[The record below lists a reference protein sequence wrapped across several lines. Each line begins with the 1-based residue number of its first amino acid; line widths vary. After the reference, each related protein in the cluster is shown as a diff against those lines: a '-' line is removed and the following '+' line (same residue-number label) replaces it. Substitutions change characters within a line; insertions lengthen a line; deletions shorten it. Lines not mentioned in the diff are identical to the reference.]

1 LSAVGLRPAVLADA
15 AAIGAVH
22 VESWRETYSGL
33 LPDAMLAELSVE
45 RWGAMWAELLG
56 DPGTAEKMA
65 ILVAEEEGRIVG
77 IGGCGPQRD
86 EALAK
91 SGFTGE
97 FGMIYVLRSHQGRGL
112 GRSIMASLARSL
124 AKLGHDKAGLWVFSG
139 NERARRFYERLGGAI
154 VGEKAGERDGTVLV
168 DLAYGWPDLSRL
180 AAACGPGLAA
190 PGR

>member
-1 LSAVGLRPAVLADA
+1 MSAVGLRPAVLADA

-45 RWGAMWAELLG
+45 RWAAMWEDLLG

-65 ILVAEEEGRIVG
+65 ILVAENEGRIVG

-86 EALAK
+86 KALAK

-112 GRSIMASLARSL
+112 GRSIMTSLARSL
-124 AKLGHDKAGLWVFSG
+124 AKLGHAKASLWVFRE
-139 NERARRFYERLGGAI
+139 NERARRFYERLGGTI
-154 VGEKAGERDGTVLV
+154 VGEKAGERNGTLLV
-168 DLAYGWPDLSRL
+168 DLAYGWSDLSM
-180 AAACGPGLAA
+180 LAA
-190 PGR
+190 PKP

>member
-1 LSAVGLRPAVLADA
+1 MSAVGLRPAVMADA

-33 LPDAMLAELSVE
+33 LPDEMLAELSVE
-45 RWGAMWAELLG
+45 RWAAMWEELLV
-56 DPGTAEKMA
+56 DPGTAESMA
-65 ILVAEEEGRIVG
+65 IFVAENEGRIVG

-124 AKLGHDKAGLWVFSG
+124 AKLGHEKASLWVFRE
-139 NERARRFYERLGGAI
+139 NQRARRFYERLGGTI
-154 VGEKAGERDGTVLV
+154 VGEKAGERNGTLLV
-168 DLAYGWPDLSRL
+168 DLAYGWSDLS
-180 AAACGPGLAA
+180 GLATSK
-190 PGR
+190 P

>member
-1 LSAVGLRPAVLADA
+1 MSAARLRPAVLADA

-33 LPDAMLAELSVE
+33 LPDSMLAELSVE
-45 RWGAMWAELLG
+45 RWAVMWEQLLG
-56 DPGTAEKMA
+56 DPGTARSMA
-65 ILVAEEEGRIVG
+65 IFVAVNEGRIVG

-124 AKLGHDKAGLWVFSG
+124 AKLGHDKASLWVFRE
-139 NERARRFYERLGGAI
+139 NEGARRFYERLGGAI
-154 VGEKAGERDGTVLV
+154 VGEKAGERDGTLLV
-168 DLAYGWPDLSRL
+168 DLAYGWSDLS
-180 AAACGPGLAA
+180 GLAS
-190 PGR
+190 PKP

>member
-1 LSAVGLRPAVLADA
+1 MSAVGLRPAVLADA

-22 VESWRETYSGL
+22 VESWRDTYPGL
-33 LPDAMLAELSVE
+33 LPDEMLAELSVE
-45 RWGAMWAELLG
+45 RWAAMWEELLG
-56 DPGTAEKMA
+56 DPGTAENMA
-65 ILVAEEEGRIVG
+65 IFVAENEGRIVG

-124 AKLGHDKAGLWVFSG
+124 VKLGHEKASLWVFRE
-139 NERARRFYERLGGAI
+139 NEGARRFYERLGGVI
-154 VGEKAGERDGTVLV
+154 VGEKAGERSGTVLV
-168 DLAYGWPDLSRL
+168 DLAYGWSDLS
-180 AAACGPGLAA
+180 GLAA
-190 PGR
+190 PKP

>member
-1 LSAVGLRPAVLADA
+1 MKTSAVGLRPAVLADA

-33 LPDAMLAELSVE
+33 LPDAMVAELSVE
-45 RWGAMWAELLG
+45 RWAMMWEDLLG
-56 DPGTAEKMA
+56 DPGTAENMA
-65 ILVAEEEGRIVG
+65 IFVAENESRIVG

-112 GRSIMASLARSL
+112 GRAIMASLARSL
-124 AKLGHDKAGLWVFSG
+124 ARLGHEKASLWVFRE
-139 NERARRFYERLGGAI
+139 NERARRFYERLGGTI
-154 VGEKAGERDGTVLV
+154 VGEKAGERDGTLLV
-168 DLAYGWPDLSRL
+168 DLAYGWSDLSRL
-180 AAACGPGLAA
+180 AAGETA
-190 PGR
+190 PGT

>member
-1 LSAVGLRPAVLADA
+1 MKTIALRRATLADA

-33 LPDAMLAELSVE
+33 LPDSMLAELSVE
-45 RWGAMWAELLG
+45 RWGAMWEDLLG

-65 ILVAEEEGRIVG
+65 ILVGEDEGRVVG

-112 GRSIMASLARSL
+112 GRSIMASLAGSL
-124 AKLGHDKAGLWVFSG
+124 AKLGHEKASLWVFRE
-139 NERARRFYERLGGAI
+139 NERARRFYERLGGKI

-168 DLAYGWPDLSRL
+168 DLAFGWTDLSRL
-180 AAACGPGLAA
+180 AAACGPGQVA

>member
-1 LSAVGLRPAVLADA
+1 MSAARLRPAVLADA
-15 AAIGAVH
+15 AVIGAVH

-45 RWGAMWAELLG
+45 RWAAMWGELLG
-56 DPGTAEKMA
+56 DPGTAENMA
-65 ILVAEEEGRIVG
+65 IFVAENEGRIVG

-124 AKLGHDKAGLWVFSG
+124 AKLGHAKASLWVFRE
-139 NERARRFYERLGGAI
+139 NERARRFYERLGGTI
-154 VGEKAGERDGTVLV
+154 VGEKAGERNGALLV
-168 DLAYGWPDLSRL
+168 DLAYGWSDLS
-180 AAACGPGLAA
+180 GLAS
-190 PGR
+190 PKP